1 MTIMTTYYEKLVGDL
16 LNKVFID
23 VKKFIIQDKFINEYN
38 KRVDEFEKIMELY
51 LIVINDLKR
60 MKSNEL
66 ETDSYNEGN
75 VSGPSQTEFNNMKN
89 EMSLLKG
96 YLETLKADNSKLINE
111 KKTIEE
117 TFEFYNNTNTMI
129 YKKEFEQVKSSI
141 EIMKVYLIY

>member
-60 MKSNEL
+60 IKSNEV
-66 ETDSYNEGN
+66 ESDCYNEGN
-75 VSGPSQTEFNNMKN
+75 EAGPSHTEINNMKN

-96 YLETLKADNSKLINE
+96 YLETLKADNSRLINE

-117 TFEFYNNTNTMI
+117 TIEFYNNTNTMI
-129 YKKEFEQVKSSI
+129 HKKEFEQVKSSI

>member
-38 KRVDEFEKIMELY
+38 KRVDEFENIMELY

-60 MKSNEL
+60 IKSNEV
-66 ETDSYNEGN
+66 ESYSYNQGN
-75 VSGPSQTEFNNMKN
+75 ETGPSNTEINNMKN

-96 YLETLKADNSKLINE
+96 YLETLKADNSRLINE

-117 TFEFYNNTNTMI
+117 TIEFYNNTNTMI